1 MLLLILFLIIAV
13 LLAVFVFNPSAKTKG
28 KRGEKRVIAHAEK
41 HLDEK
46 NYTILNNYTFKINE
60 QLTTQI
66 DHIVVSRFGVF
77 VIETKNYQGWIFGN
91 EHQKMWT
98 QKLYQKSYQFQNPL
112 HQNYRHIKTLQHLLS
127 DVIEPEDLHSVV
139 VFVGE
144 STFKTAMPDN
154 VLQGQ
159 AWINYVKSFHEEVM
173 SAVKMQRI
181 CHRLEKQ
188 ALVQSRKTDAEHV
201 RNLKKYHSK

>member
-1 MLLLILFLIIAV
+1 M
-13 LLAVFVFNPSAKTKG
+13 
-28 KRGEKRVIAHAEK
+28 
-41 HLDEK
+41 
-46 NYTILNNYTFKINE
+46 
-60 QLTTQI
+60 
-66 DHIVVSRFGVF
+66 SRFGVF

>member
-1 MLLLILFLIIAV
+1 MLLLILFLIVVAVIA
-13 LLAVFVFNPSAKTKG
+13 LSGLNSSAKAKG
-28 KRGEKRVIAHAEK
+28 KRGEKRVIAQAEK

-46 NYTILNNYTFKINE
+46 NYTVLNNCTFQINE

-112 HQNYRHIKTLQHLLS
+112 HQNYRHIKTLQNLLG
-127 DVIEPEDLHSVV
+127 DVLEPEDLHSVV

-144 STFKTAMPDN
+144 STFKTAMPSN
-154 VLQGQ
+154 VLQGRE
-159 AWINYVKSFHEEVM
+159 WISYVKSFHEEVM
-173 SAVKMQRI
+173 SSVKMQRI
-181 CHRLEKQ
+181 CRTLEQ
-188 ALVQSRKTDAEHV
+188 HALVPSRKTDAAHV
-201 RNLKKYHSK
+201 RNLKKYHGK

>member
-13 LLAVFVFNPSAKTKG
+13 LLVVFNPSAKTKG